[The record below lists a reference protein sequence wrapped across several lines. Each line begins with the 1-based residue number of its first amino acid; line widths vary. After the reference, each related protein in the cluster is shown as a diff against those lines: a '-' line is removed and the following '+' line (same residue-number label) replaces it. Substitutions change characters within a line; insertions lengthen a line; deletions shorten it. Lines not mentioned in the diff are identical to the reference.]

1 MNTLFVISLV
11 ANALLGL
18 ALVAVVRTWRSER
31 RFASAQLLK
40 ERDDAKRTGEALEH
54 LRAEY
59 GALAVAV
66 ATSLESIRED
76 INRNYHHTHDGHVLD
91 TIAYRLRREVTD
103 RRGAYEIQLYDYE
116 IRDVKAL
123 GGETSSR
130 GTMTLGQMLA
140 FGWQLHSR
148 SRERAAQLIEV
159 VSQPCGNREHAN
171 WLGKVLAIYELMCD
185 RNKDLAIQRLSA
197 VIQAWRYEPAQFAP
211 RYVED
216 VRS

>member
-1 MNTLFVISLV
+1 MSTLFVISIV

-18 ALVAVVRTWRSER
+18 ALVTVIRTWRSDR
-31 RFASAQLLK
+31 RFASGRLLR

-59 GALAVAV
+59 GALVIAV
-66 ATSLESIRED
+66 ATSLEAIRED
-76 INRNYHHTHDGHVLD
+76 IDRNYHHTHDGHVLD
-91 TIAYRLRREVTD
+91 AIAYRLRRKVTD
-103 RRGAYEIQLYDYE
+103 RRDAYEVQLYDYE

-140 FGWQLHSR
+140 FGWQLHAR

-185 RNKDLAIQRLSA
+185 RNKDLAIQRLST
-197 VIQAWRYEPAQFAP
+197 VIQEWRYTSPQSAA

-216 VRS
+216 IRA